1 MRALLMTVVVLLTLF
16 PAICPGD
23 DSAICLTMRLANK
36 PVEPRGGFVDCADND
51 SSPTFGPRWY
61 VEPASGY
68 TAGVDFEHGRFCE
81 VQLLWLPY
89 PNGQYPGFKRC
100 SVDVLRKF
108 PTPSVGERLVF
119 LYRNEIVGRGRID
132 SVVEDFTVDGD
143 QVQSFQCSATDGR
156 AAAVRMTAGASDPLA
171 TTKRVQYVP
180 RLNDSLILAAMRR
193 NLGRRHIARGLD
205 GAFDSLRITSK
216 IAAPSSP
223 TRLNWLVTAE
233 CPIGPSDLELAEMV
247 RRGSHWSLDS
257 ATGKYL
263 EAEGLSPQQAKELRD
278 SCEAMK
284 YVVNAIVFDDMTP
297 SVDFLVACPT
307 VNALWPQEAIA
318 YCQRCGFSF
327 VTESGDK
334 SEPGYSDQV
343 LSVGADSLAFSGY
356 TGEYEHYDRFVDWVD
371 LEGDGTGEV
380 ILAWHGYEDSG
391 FQMYKRVDGE
401 WRPQ

>member
-1 MRALLMTVVVLLTLF
+1 MTVVVLLALF
-16 PAICPGD
+16 PAICTGD
-23 DSAICLTMRLANK
+23 DSAVYLTMRLANK
-36 PVEPRGGFVDCADND
+36 PVEPGGGFVDCAYVD
-51 SSPTFGPRWY
+51 SSRTFGPNWY

-68 TAGVDFEHGRFCE
+68 TAGVAYERGRFCQ

-108 PTPSVGERLVF
+108 PTPSAGERLVF

-132 SVVEDFTVDGD
+132 SVVEDFTMDGD
-143 QVQSFQCSATDGR
+143 RFQSFRCSATDGR
-156 AAAVRMTAGASDPLA
+156 ATAVRMTAGASDLLT
-171 TTKRVQYVP
+171 TTKRVQYVA
-180 RLNDSLILAAMRR
+180 RLNDSLILAAIRSD
-193 NLGRRHIARGLD
+193 LGRRRIARGFD

-223 TRLNWLVTAE
+223 TALNWLVTAE
-233 CPIGPSDLELAEMV
+233 CPIGPSELEIAEMI
-247 RRGSHWSLDS
+247 RRGSHDSLDP

-263 EAEGLSPQQAKELRD
+263 VVDGLGPTQAKELRD

-318 YCQRCGFSF
+318 YCQRRGFSF
-327 VTESGDK
+327 VTASGDK

-371 LEGDGTGEV
+371 LEGDGAGEV